1 VRVELPD
8 GTTQEYRWVNGL
20 DYQDSEQRR
29 WELNALPCLETPP
42 GAAPKLFAWVTGLP
56 LNRQTVV
63 EVATKGGRPR
73 WMIENE
79 GFNWQKNSGM
89 RLEHVYSIDP
99 DKLKVYYLWLQI
111 AHLLL
116 LLMAKGSL
124 LRQLTEDWGQSV
136 LGWFG
141 SWENLG
147 KRLLESLR
155 NGLWPEENFDRHTG
169 KRERISLDST

>member
-1 VRVELPD
+1 
-8 GTTQEYRWVNGL
+8 
-20 DYQDSEQRR
+20 
-29 WELNALPCLETPP
+29 
-42 GAAPKLFAWVTGLP
+42 LFAWVTGLP
-56 LNRQTVV
+56 LNRRTVV
-63 EVATKGGRPR
+63 EVATKAGRPR

-89 RLEHVYSIDP
+89 RLEHVYSSDP

-124 LRQLTEDWGQSV
+124 LRQLTQEWGKSV

-141 SWENLG
+141 SWGNLG

-155 NGLWPEENFDRHTG
+155 NWSWPAESFDRVNG
-169 KRERISLDST
+169 QSARISLDST